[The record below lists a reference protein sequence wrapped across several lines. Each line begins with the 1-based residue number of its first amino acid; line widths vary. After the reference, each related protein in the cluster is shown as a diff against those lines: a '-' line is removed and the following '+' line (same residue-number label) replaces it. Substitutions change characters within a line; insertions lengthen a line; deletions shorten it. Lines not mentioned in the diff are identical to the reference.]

1 MDAREQI
8 DHAFRVVFGT
18 EDSHRSPEQ
27 MIVLAVL
34 RNRGK
39 PREVHYTPT
48 ETDRDLAFRQGRLET
63 WLEIERRITR
73 TPETLAQL
81 LGLATGDS
89 DND

>member
-1 MDAREQI
+1 
-8 DHAFRVVFGT
+8 
-18 EDSHRSPEQ
+18 
-27 MIVLAVL
+27 
-34 RNRGK
+34 
-39 PREVHYTPT
+39 VHYTPT

-81 LGLATGDS
+81 LGLTTGDS